1 MIIRLINYTKLK
13 KIYYNNYC
21 KKKQSLKIKLSKK
34 RLIKKFLIQTFN
46 KIILHS
52 RNKLKIKIKK
62 TIQKVQLYLK
72 MVKNQL
78 VAIKLLQ
85 IMLNYKVLKKKLI
98 FHKISK

>member
-1 MIIRLINYTKLK
+1 M
-13 KIYYNNYC
+13 
-21 KKKQSLKIKLSKK
+21 
-34 RLIKKFLIQTFN
+34 N
-46 KIILHS
+46 KM
-52 RNKLKIKIKK
+52 KIKIKK
-62 TIQKVQLYLK
+62 TIQKVQLSLK